1 MPNTLFVLQ
10 MYNDNDIYDFCNIR
24 LCHVSVS
31 VIRNLSRQ
39 TESDAEQPL
48 QALALFLFWKAT
60 KSNAA

>member
-39 TESDAEQPL
+39 TERDAEQPL
-48 QALALFLFWKAT
+48 LALALFFF
-60 KSNAA
+60 